1 MKNPRERDKTQTR
14 ENVTNDAPE
23 SGENSLYTTLAFAA
37 GNVGLVSSTPS
48 HVDGT
53 ARKSSGVR
61 WFTGK
66 TA

>member
-1 MKNPRERDKTQTR
+1 M
-14 ENVTNDAPE
+14 
-23 SGENSLYTTLAFAA
+23 YTTLAFAA